1 MMTQATTREIYLVI
15 KIQTCNLS
23 FFFFF
28 LIYPV
33 RHKTDRQD
41 HFRFH
46 LGKLAGKLI
55 AQEYQEFF
63 FLVGKR
69 LPPISGDIFSFSF
82 ASYFGRAG
90 REHCEIYKN
99 TDRLCKLAK
108 YCLAKY
114 TNLRPSC
121 PCCVVLLKACC
132 SNSSFFPFEKNKK
145 KGFKVSCRVTKFW
158 FRGIITQNLQ
168 IFLSRINLARRT
180 ICRVHLR

>member
-1 MMTQATTREIYLVI
+1 MQFIP
-15 KIQTCNLS
+15 
-23 FFFFF
+23 FFFF

-33 RHKTDRQD
+33 RQKTDRQD

-55 AQEYQEFF
+55 AQKYPEFF

-69 LPPISGDIFSFSF
+69 LPHICGLLHLLTTCDIFSFSS

-99 TDRLCKLAK
+99 IDRLCKLAK

-132 SNSSFFPFEKNKK
+132 CNSSFFPFEKNKK
-145 KGFKVSCRVTKFW
+145 KGFKVSCRVTEFR
-158 FRGIITQNLQ
+158 FRGRITQNLQ
-168 IFLSRINLARRT
+168 IF
-180 ICRVHLR
+180 